1 MLLSVTT
8 RMDNYLQFMTV
19 LILFVFVLALTCLVT
34 RWIAKYQHGKAGVGN
49 LEVIETCKLTS
60 NKYVQIVRAGN
71 KYLVIAV
78 GKDEVHMLSEVS
90 EDQLGFQDT
99 KQEQIMDFAGV
110 FDKIRKQKE
119 KKKD

>member
-8 RMDNYLQFMTV
+8 RIDSYLQFMTV
-19 LILFVFVLALTCLVT
+19 LILFVFVLVITYFVT
-34 RWIAKYQHGKAGVGN
+34 KWIARYQQGRAGDGN

-60 NKYVQIVRAGN
+60 NKYVQIVRAGE

-90 EDQLGFQDT
+90 EDQLCLH
-99 KQEQIMDFAGV
+99 KMEQRQNADFASV
-110 FDKIRKQKE
+110 FDKMKKRKENE
-119 KKKD
+119 KN